1 MIRNKRLHLFNVRQ
15 SEKHVVKVVH
25 EIHQSKRPKS
35 KLPDSA
41 WCYDPFMKTYFYVSD
56 SADFSSLE
64 KADEWVLEW
73 VDHLSTLNVDHTVT
87 YLPKLGN
94 GQKNV

>member
-1 MIRNKRLHLFNVRQ
+1 MKRTHHFNVRQ
-15 SEKHVVKVVH
+15 SAKNVVKVVH
-25 EIHQSKRPKS
+25 EVHQNRKPKT
-35 KLPDSA
+35 KLPDSI

-64 KADEWVLEW
+64 KADVWVEEWLN
-73 VDHLSTLNVDHTVT
+73 HLSTLKVNHTVT